1 MSSVTL
7 AAGVRANLLALQQ
20 TSTMQEQVQN
30 RLATGKKVNSAL
42 DNPNSFFTAAALN
55 DRAQDLS
62 NLLDDMGQAVQTL
75 KAADEGIKAITKLAE
90 AAKAKANQALA
101 SASATD
107 RGTFASEYNKLL
119 SQIEDIAEDSGY
131 KGKNLLKGDDLKV
144 IFNERT
150 STAQNFLT
158 ISGIDYTDTSIA
170 AASSGLALSDLT
182 AGAWTVGTTG
192 DAAIGTAI
200 DAINGALTTLRT
212 QASTFGTNLSSVQIR
227 QDYTKAF
234 VNTLQSGG
242 DKLTLA
248 DQNEEGAKLLAL
260 NTRQQLSSTA
270 LSFASQADQNVL
282 RLLG

>member
-1 MSSVTL
+1 MSEVTL
-7 AAGVRANLLALQQ
+7 AAGVRTNLLALQR
-20 TSTMQEQVQN
+20 TSSMQEVVQG

-42 DNPNSFFTAAALN
+42 DNPNSYFTAAALS
-55 DRAQDLS
+55 DRASDLS
-62 NLLDDMGQAVQTL
+62 TLLDDMGQGVQQL
-75 KAADEGIKAITKLAE
+75 KAADEGIKAIVKLVD
-90 AAKAKANQALA
+90 AAKAKATQALS
-101 SASATD
+101 SASSTD

-119 SQIEDIAEDSGY
+119 GQISDIAQDSTY
-131 KGKNLLKGDDLKV
+131 KGKNLLGGDDLRV

-150 STAQNFLT
+150 QGDATWGQNFMT
-158 ISGIDYTDTSIA
+158 ISGVNYTNVQ
-170 AASSGLALSDLT
+170 SSLSLSTIGGGDW
-182 AGAWTVGTTG
+182 AIGTTG
-192 DAAIGTAI
+192 NNNIGTAL
-200 DAINGALTTLRT
+200 DKLNHALTSLRT

-227 QDYTKAF
+227 QDYTTSF
-234 VNTLQSGG
+234 INTLTTGS